1 VFISIPILQFIL
13 LRWYWRFFIWFRFLW
28 QVSRINL
35 NLIPSHPDRCAGLG
49 FLGKT
54 SYAFSPVL
62 FAQGAMLAGLAASR
76 ILYNGE
82 SLPSFKLQ
90 IFGFVVFFVVAI
102 LGPLV
107 MFTPKMAAAKRRG
120 LAEYGLLAQRYVQN
134 FQNTWIVG
142 EIAPGQELLGSA
154 DIQSLADLGNSYGMV
169 RDMRVVP
176 FGLDD
181 ITRLAAVTAAPFI
194 PLLLTVWSP
203 EELIMRVIKV
213 VF

>member
-1 VFISIPILQFIL
+1 
-13 LRWYWRFFIWFRFLW
+13 
-28 QVSRINL
+28 
-35 NLIPSHPDRCAGLG
+35 
-49 FLGKT
+49 
-54 SYAFSPVL
+54 
-62 FAQGAMLAGLAASR
+62 
-76 ILYNGE
+76 
-82 SLPSFKLQ
+82 
-90 IFGFVVFFVVAI
+90 
-102 LGPLV
+102 